1 MRALSAAALLDVWD
15 QGMGVP
21 QARRALSLLSAAEPG
36 TQPADL
42 AELPVGERDSRLLTL
57 REWTFGPH
65 LAGRA
70 ECPECAMPLDLSF
83 EVSDIRASP
92 DAEPEESFVVEADGY
107 RAEFRLPNS
116 RDLLALEGLPAVEDA
131 RQALLASC
139 ILSIRLP
146 ESAEP
151 SAPLPDALVA
161 AIVGSMADADPQADV
176 LLALTCPLCKHG
188 WQESFDIV
196 SFFWDE
202 LDAWA
207 YRMMREVHS
216 LAAAYGWGEAEILA
230 LSPRRRQFYL
240 ELVSR

>member
-15 QGMGVP
+15 QGMSVP
-21 QARRALSLLSAAEPG
+21 PARRALSLLAAAEPG
-36 TQPADL
+36 AAPTDL

-70 ECPECAMPLDLSF
+70 ECPECGMALDLSF
-83 EVSDIRASP
+83 EVNDIRASP
-92 DAEPEESFVVEADGY
+92 ETEPAESFVVEAEGY
-107 RAEFRLPNS
+107 TVEFRLPNS
-116 RDLLALEGLPAVEDA
+116 RDLLALDGLLDVEGA
-131 RQALLASC
+131 RQVLLADC
-139 ILSIRLP
+139 ILSIRHP

-151 SAPLPDALVA
+151 RAPLPDAVVA
-161 AIVGSMADADPQADV
+161 AIVGSMVDADPQADV
-176 LLALTCPLCKHG
+176 LLALTCPLCKNG
-188 WQESFDIV
+188 WRESFDIV

-240 ELVSR
+240 ELVSG